1 MPNRFSLSLSLS
13 VLVALLLAPS
23 GLQAQVKLDGAWLL
37 TTELFGYPL
46 HQRLTLEQKGEAL
59 TGKVG
64 SDKVEG
70 TLTGGAVQFV
80 SKQEDGGRNEY
91 TGTLSGDT
99 MSGTVVLVDGD
110 TGERVNSSFVAT
122 RVPERRAGPPR
133 RHEFVPTTFYRR
145 FSAET
150 GPVLTIAPG
159 DSVHTTTV
167 DAGGTD
173 EKGVTRVLGG
183 NPETGP
189 FYVEGAMPGDVLAVR
204 IVRLRLN
211 RDWAISDDAI
221 VSRAVDSGMA
231 VKLKDNG
238 KAIRWRLDR
247 EKGVATP
254 DKPAEHLKDYAV
266 PLRPM
271 LGCVGVAPGF
281 ASAAPPTGDS
291 GRYGGNMDFNGIVEG
306 SSVYLQVR
314 QPGALLYVGD
324 GHALQGDGE
333 LNGNALETSM
343 DVEFTVDLIPEKRI
357 ATPRVESPTHIMA
370 VGLDGTL
377 EGALRDATSG
387 MAQWLEQ
394 DYGLT
399 PSEIAQVL
407 GTASE
412 IVVNEVADRNAG
424 IVMRLAK
431 DRLSSLP
438 RAQAG
443 KGQ

>member
-1 MPNRFSLSLSLS
+1 MLKRVSLLFSLS
-13 VLVALLLAPS
+13 LLLAPS
-23 GLQAQVKLDGAWLL
+23 RLPAQSGLDGSWLL
-37 TTELFGYPL
+37 TTDVFGYPL
-46 HQRLTLEQKGEAL
+46 HQRLTLEQKGESL
-59 TGKVG
+59 TGKAD

-70 TLTGGAVQFV
+70 TLKGSAVQFA
-80 SKQEDGGRNEY
+80 SKRDGGGSNEY

-99 MSGTVVLVDGD
+99 MTGTVVLIDGD
-110 TGERVNSSFVAT
+110 TGERVNSTFSAK
-122 RVPERRAGPPR
+122 RVPERRAVAPQ
-133 RHEFVPTTFYRR
+133 RHEFAPTTFYRR

-150 GPVLTIAPG
+150 KPVLTIWPG

-183 NPETGP
+183 NPQTGP
-189 FYVEGAMPGDVLAVR
+189 FYVERAIPGDVLAVH

-211 RDWAISDDAI
+211 RDWATSDDAV
-221 VSRAVDSGMA
+221 VSRAVDTGMA
-231 VKLKDNG
+231 VKLKDTG
-238 KAIRWRLDR
+238 KEVRWRLDR
-247 EKGVATP
+247 DKGIATP
-254 DKPAEHLKDYAV
+254 DKPAEHLKDYSV

-281 ASAAPPTGDS
+281 AAAAPGTGDS

-306 SSVYLQVR
+306 TTVYLQVR

-324 GHALQGDGE
+324 GHAVQGDGE

-357 ATPRVESPTHIMA
+357 TTPRVESPTHIMA
-370 VGLDGTL
+370 VGLDGSL
-377 EGALRDATSG
+377 EGALKDATSG

-394 DYGLT
+394 DYSLT
-399 PSEIAQVL
+399 PSEVAQVL

-412 IVVNEVADRNAG
+412 IVINEVADRNAG
-424 IVMRLAK
+424 VVMRLSK
-431 DRLSSLP
+431 DRLKPIP
-438 RAQAG
+438 RTSAEKKSQ
-443 KGQ
+443 